1 MTSTMKTI
9 SFPLI
14 LLATIAGAVFAGIAI
29 IIVTIIGMLR
39 AIPKVM
45 DDIYNGK

>member
-1 MTSTMKTI
+1 MTPVLKTI

-29 IIVTIIGMLR
+29 IFVTIIGMLR
-39 AIPKVM
+39 AIPKVLKEPY
-45 DDIYNGK
+45 DE